1 MWLCWK
7 KKDNS
12 LLFSE
17 LIKSYVKNV
26 FLCKV
31 SSLCIEFGI
40 RWSFHY
46 EKSREILACPI
57 LSLNAQLKVIISEG
71 YVGETKM
78 MPDFETIYK
87 ITKLSPD

>member
-1 MWLCWK
+1 MWLHWK
-7 KKDNS
+7 NKDKN

-31 SSLCIEFGI
+31 SSLCIEFDT
-40 RWSFHY
+40 RWRFHY
-46 EKSREILACPI
+46 EKSREIWTYPI
-57 LSLNAQLKVIISEG
+57 ASLNAQLKVSISEG

-78 MPDFETIYK
+78 MADFETIYK
-87 ITKLSPD
+87 ITKPFPN